1 MNPPGSFTREER
13 AAIQAGGWL
22 PRTPSGR
29 PAPSCLGA
37 FAQAAAGPLPDSC
50 CLPVIC
56 QVGRSA
62 CRRKGPPPISSG
74 TGCTSWTPG
83 LSLTPPCPREN
94 ASPTRDGSR
103 TCPLVRHPG
112 LSVSHVAGAQC
123 PRNRRGALPDPVLC
137 ENRRGGPRGPQSR
150 GGMGGGPGKSPPS
163 SSKGPGLHAVP
174 QLCDLGH
181 RTSPLWAGTR
191 PSVGREPSAHAH
203 QRTQAQNHGHCDRS
217 PVGRVAIRR
226 GPSGLPS
233 SYLQRRGSAFPPRG
247 ARPHRSPQWGLWLPA
262 IHCLRLQRRG
272 GAARRKRSRQ
282 GGNLRRER
290 GGLTSG

>member
-13 AAIQAGGWL
+13 AAVQAGGWL

-74 TGCTSWTPG
+74 TGRTSWTPG

-150 GGMGGGPGKSPPS
+150 GGMGGGGRVRAHPRVQKAQACMLFPSCVTLGTGLHLSGPEPAHLWEGSPLPMPISELKHRITATVTGAPWGEWPS
-163 SSKGPGLHAVP
+163 GGAPLGSRPATSRGGGPLFHPEEQDPTGPRSGASGCQQSTACASKGG
-174 QLCDLGH
+174 
-181 RTSPLWAGTR
+181 AG
-191 PSVGREPSAHAH
+191 PPEGREAA
-203 QRTQAQNHGHCDRS
+203 
-217 PVGRVAIRR
+217 
-226 GPSGLPS
+226 
-233 SYLQRRGSAFPPRG
+233 
-247 ARPHRSPQWGLWLPA
+247 
-262 IHCLRLQRRG
+262 RG
-272 GAARRKRSRQ
+272 GI
-282 GGNLRRER
+282 
-290 GGLTSG
+290 